1 MVDKSLQST
10 WEEAVLWDP
19 VLDELPISN
28 EDAGA
33 GGTDTGTDGT
43 DAAEDGV
50 EGAKE
55 AICVHSD

>member
-1 MVDKSLQST
+1 MVATSLQST
-10 WEEAVLWDP
+10 WEVAVLWDP
-19 VLDELPISN
+19 EVDRLSISD

-50 EGAKE
+50 EGARE
-55 AICVHSD
+55 ATCAHSD

>member
-1 MVDKSLQST
+1 MAKSLQST
-10 WEEAVLWDP
+10 WEEALLCDP
-19 VLDELPISN
+19 EVDRLPISD

-50 EGAKE
+50 EGARE
-55 AICVHSD
+55 ATCAHSD